1 MSKKFTEKEV
11 NTQTGEIRNKS
22 PLWMPYLD
30 TGSYIKEDMIEGF
43 KERKEFEDRFF
54 NFITE
59 FQTNLREKYNANFA
73 EIGKLLVLMT
83 YTSYRNSDTGKHY
96 ILTDNNW
103 KMDNKNLS
111 KIWKLSGT
119 QTRNTKSDLKKKG
132 LLFED
137 EEGLYINDDIM
148 IRGKLYPTEKRNL
161 NYYVVFDKSIR
172 NLYNSTTEQ
181 GVRDS
186 SKSMGLLLSLI
197 PFIRVSTSKKKQGK
211 KGSNNALVMSE
222 WDENTQEYK
231 PINKHKLTKILG
243 VSNKTL
249 DNYLGNLNN
258 KSKEITGRYFL
269 YEIKPSGINNLD
281 KTILIINPYYTY
293 TQGTGS
299 ESFRI
304 IEGWIQEAEDGNNL
318 E

>member
-111 KIWKLSGT
+111 KIWKLSST

-197 PFIRVSTSKKKQGK
+197 PFIL
-211 KGSNNALVMSE
+211 A
-222 WDENTQEYK
+222 
-231 PINKHKLTKILG
+231 
-243 VSNKTL
+243 
-249 DNYLGNLNN
+249 
-258 KSKEITGRYFL
+258 
-269 YEIKPSGINNLD
+269 
-281 KTILIINPYYTY
+281 
-293 TQGTGS
+293 
-299 ESFRI
+299 
-304 IEGWIQEAEDGNNL
+304 
-318 E
+318 

>member
-111 KIWKLSGT
+111 KIWKLSST

-137 EEGLYINDDIM
+137 
-148 IRGKLYPTEKRNL
+148 
-161 NYYVVFDKSIR
+161 
-172 NLYNSTTEQ
+172 
-181 GVRDS
+181 
-186 SKSMGLLLSLI
+186 
-197 PFIRVSTSKKKQGK
+197 
-211 KGSNNALVMSE
+211 
-222 WDENTQEYK
+222 
-231 PINKHKLTKILG
+231 
-243 VSNKTL
+243 
-249 DNYLGNLNN
+249 
-258 KSKEITGRYFL
+258 
-269 YEIKPSGINNLD
+269 
-281 KTILIINPYYTY
+281 
-293 TQGTGS
+293 
-299 ESFRI
+299 
-304 IEGWIQEAEDGNNL
+304 
-318 E
+318 